1 MAEQHYDDL
10 KARPFFAGL
19 VKYISSGTPV
29 IAMVWEG
36 KDVIKQGRSMIG
48 ATNPLDA
55 SPGSIR
61 GQYCVSIFF
70 FSCFSCYLLLFCRSL
85 LVVTLFTV
93 PIVLKL
99 LKRKLVCGSVR
110 LVSSLSG
117 LLLTLNGFNL
127 TTKLCFN
134 NKNLYFCLFICVIY
148 S

>member
-61 GQYCVSIFF
+61 GQYCVSFFF
-70 FSCFSCYLLLFCRSL
+70 FSCFFL
-85 LVVTLFTV
+85 
-93 PIVLKL
+93 
-99 LKRKLVCGSVR
+99 
-110 LVSSLSG
+110 
-117 LLLTLNGFNL
+117 
-127 TTKLCFN
+127 
-134 NKNLYFCLFICVIY
+134 VIY
-148 S
+148 SFFVDLCWS